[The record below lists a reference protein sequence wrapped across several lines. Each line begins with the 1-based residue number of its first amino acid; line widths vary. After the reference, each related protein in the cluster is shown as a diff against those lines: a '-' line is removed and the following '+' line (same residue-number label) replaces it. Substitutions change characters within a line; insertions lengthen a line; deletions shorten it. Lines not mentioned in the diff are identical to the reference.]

1 MYNDRNQTRKLTM
14 GTYEKMWA
22 NADFNGLI
30 RTFSETS
37 SAAMVVTDTKGII
50 VWCNHTLAD
59 ICEETEED
67 LIGSHFG
74 TFVVYPQGTD
84 VGARMQQAIER
95 GYTDLLKTKWV
106 SKSGKEKFMHQRTYR
121 LDGKDGTHLG
131 FWGIAYELTQEKKS
145 IDDSK
150 TALRVLTEIQA
161 EELKAKQLEV
171 VEMLKV
177 QSDLFCPGKSLRGEF
192 CPAILAVEES
202 IIKDRPSLKA
212 LLTNTELKI
221 AAHVKEGW
229 SIKDIADKLCI
240 SQRTVKNHRH
250 AIRKKLNITHT
261 NISLT
266 NFLQGF
272 PL

>member
-1 MYNDRNQTRKLTM
+1 MGEFEKLWTQ
-14 GTYEKMWA
+14 
-22 NADFNGLI
+22 ADLNGLI
-30 RTFSETS
+30 RTFNATS
-37 SAAMVVTDTKGII
+37 SAAMVVTDTKGI
-50 VWCNHTLAD
+50 VLWCNNRLAD
-59 ICEETEED
+59 ICEEPEKD

-74 TFVVYPQGTD
+74 TFVVYPQGVD
-84 VGARMQQAIER
+84 VKARMQQAVDR

-106 SKSGKEKFMHQRTYR
+106 TKSGKEKFMHQRTYR

-171 VEMLKV
+171 IEMLKV
-177 QSDLFCPGKSLRGEF
+177 QSNLLCPGKSLRDEY

-202 IIKDRPSLKA
+202 IVKDRPSLKA

-221 AAHVKEGW
+221 AAHVKEGL
-229 SIKDIADKLCI
+229 SIKDIANKLCV
-240 SQRTVKNHRH
+240 SERTVKNHRH
-250 AIRKKLNITHT
+250 AIRKKLNITRT